1 MILDFVV
8 FHHKENPKTQL
19 LPTRPSSSVVSV
31 ADPNINRAVVE
42 HNEESYADHRTSAV
56 HQLYHRTRAV
66 FWFSTVYPC
75 TLSAG
80 EHPTQRALFCPGGP
94 LTSHLSRDQSGH
106 QLIFRGSNL
115 ICQKLI
121 LHRLLA

>member
-19 LPTRPSSSVVSV
+19 LTSRPSSSVVSV

-56 HQLYHRTRAV
+56 HQLFSGFPQFTRARFLLESIRPSGRYSV
-66 FWFSTVYPC
+66 
-75 TLSAG
+75 LA
-80 EHPTQRALFCPGGP
+80 AL
-94 LTSHLSRDQSGH
+94 
-106 QLIFRGSNL
+106 
-115 ICQKLI
+115 
-121 LHRLLA
+121 